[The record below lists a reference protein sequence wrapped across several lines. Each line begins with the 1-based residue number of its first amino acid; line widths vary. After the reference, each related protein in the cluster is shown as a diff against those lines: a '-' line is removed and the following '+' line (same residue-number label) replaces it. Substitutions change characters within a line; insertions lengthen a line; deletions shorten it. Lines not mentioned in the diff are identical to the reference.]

1 MTMSQL
7 WNHALRDPDDKL
19 LSPTI
24 KSAFIV
30 GLSSV
35 SSHCFQ
41 MGWLAMSDRQRQ
53 CLASEGP
60 KRPDDKP
67 PFRRYR
73 R

>member
-1 MTMSQL
+1 MTIPQL
-7 WNHALRDPDDKL
+7 WDHTPRDPDDKL

-35 SSHCFQ
+35 SSHCSQ
-41 MGWLAMSDRQRQ
+41 RGWLAMRDLQRQ

>member
-7 WNHALRDPDDKL
+7 WNHTPRDPDDKL

-35 SSHCFQ
+35 SSHCSQ

-53 CLASEGP
+53 CLASQGP